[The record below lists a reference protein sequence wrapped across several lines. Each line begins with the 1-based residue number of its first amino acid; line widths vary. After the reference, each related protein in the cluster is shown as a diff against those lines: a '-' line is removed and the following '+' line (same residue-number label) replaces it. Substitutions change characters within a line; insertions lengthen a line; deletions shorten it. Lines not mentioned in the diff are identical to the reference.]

1 MELVEKLMNL
11 MNDLFQAPNSK
22 RDKATTEATAD
33 PFMQKL
39 TSSFTVYIV
48 VVLIVVLTRTHRT
61 WSSFDDMLH

>member
-1 MELVEKLMNL
+1 MELVEKILKL

-39 TSSFTVYIV
+39 RGSFTVYIV
-48 VVLIVVLTRTHRT
+48 VLLIVVLTRTHRT